1 MAPVAATA
9 LPTRLEFP
17 DYKLSHRPS
26 SVRFGE
32 ERARAETARVR
43 CAPYATSDLRSPIVA
58 LSSVLLGVH
67 VLYSQLL
74 HALVGCAVL
83 STGSIDNDT

>member
-26 SVRFGE
+26 SVRYGE

-43 CAPYATSDLRSPIVA
+43 CEPFATSDLHSPIVA
-58 LSSVLLGVH
+58 LAPVCSVFLMYFARYTSCMLKLNV
-67 VLYSQLL
+67 
-74 HALVGCAVL
+74 A
-83 STGSIDNDT
+83 